1 MALTPAPAPPTQTPA
16 PGSTAPASP
25 TKTPDPKK
33 ESRFNREKFISQN
46 ADPLQTNNTT
56 LSLRYPTDVG
66 SQELPHYV
74 VFYPLVREGTDL
86 GKNLLSSGQGVVFD
100 QSDQNRADPENGG
113 AAAATAGAIIGA
125 TIGAAAGANIGANLL
140 RNGGQQTGS
149 SKTPTGGSLGVKAQL
164 SKIFVEKG
172 AAALGGLA
180 GGIAGGAIGGATGL
194 GMSAVAGEQR
204 LVFGDA
210 EIVLHVTD
218 RVTHG
223 YSANWETA
231 DLGGLV
237 GAVASGKMSAES
249 FLSNGS
255 VDFTKAATSGGELG
269 DYALRKLGK
278 IAGVAGFDSLDNVI
292 QATSKKVE
300 NPYKEQLFRSMGFRK
315 FGFDYRFAPRTE
327 NEAIHVFGNPADRK
341 NQPGII
347 ETFLKHM
354 HPTKSQTGLFLTY
367 PSEFLIIYY
376 HKGVENTFVR
386 KISNCALTDM
396 TVDYG
401 SEGFTTFADGCPTEA
416 TIRMQFT
423 ELEVLTTD
431 RIIGGF

>member
-1 MALTPAPAPPTQTPA
+1 MATQAPAPPTQTPA
-16 PGSTAPASP
+16 PGTTAPAAP
-25 TKTPDPKK
+25 TKAPDPKK
-33 ESRFNREKFISQN
+33 ESRFNRDKFISQN
-46 ADPLQTNNTT
+46 ANPLQTDNTT
-56 LSLRYPTDVG
+56 ISLRYPTDVG

-86 GKNLLSSGQGVVFD
+86 AKNLLSSGKGVIFD

-140 RNGGQQTGS
+140 KNGGQQTGS
-149 SKTPTGGSLGVKAQL
+149 SKTPTGGSLGVQAQL

-172 AAALGGLA
+172 AAALGGIA

-237 GAVASGKMSAES
+237 GAVASGKMSADS
-249 FLSNGS
+249 FMNSGGGIDFEKLS
-255 VDFTKAATSGGELG
+255 TSGGELG

-327 NEAIHVFGNPADRK
+327 NEAIQVFGDPDNRK
-341 NQPGII
+341 ERPGII

-376 HKGVENTFVR
+376 HKGAENNFVR

-401 SEGFTTFADGCPTEA
+401 SEGFTTFANGCPTEA
-416 TIRMQFT
+416 VIRMQFT
-423 ELEVLTTD
+423 ELETLTTD
-431 RIIGGF
+431 RIVGGF

>member
-1 MALTPAPAPPTQTPA
+1 MATPAPPPPAQTPA
-16 PGSTAPASP
+16 PGSTAPAGP
-25 TKTPDPKK
+25 AKAPDPKK
-33 ESRFNREKFISQN
+33 YSRFNRDKFISQN
-46 ADPLQTNNTT
+46 ADPLQTNNTVVN
-56 LSLRYPTDVG
+56 LRYPTDVG
-66 SQELPHYV
+66 SQEFPHYV

-86 GKNLLSSGQGVVFD
+86 GQKLLNSGKGVIFD
-100 QSDQNRADPENGG
+100 QSDQNRADPENG
-113 AAAATAGAIIGA
+113 AAAAGTAGAIIGA
-125 TIGAAAGANIGANLL
+125 TLGAAAGANIGANLL
-140 RNGGQQTGS
+140 KNGGQMTG
-149 SKTPTGGSLGVKAQL
+149 KGTTPTGGSMGVRAQL

-172 AAALGGLA
+172 AAALGTVA
-180 GGIAGGAIGGATGL
+180 GGLVGGAIGGATGV
-194 GMSAVAGEQR
+194 GMSSVAGEQR

-237 GAVASGKMSAES
+237 GAVASGKMSADS
-249 FLSNGS
+249 FMDSGGGIDFEKLSTG
-255 VDFTKAATSGGELG
+255 GGELG

-278 IAGVAGFDSLDNVI
+278 VAGIAGFDSLDNVI

-315 FGFDYRFAPRTE
+315 FGFDYRFSPRTE
-327 NEAIHVFGNPADRK
+327 SEAIAVFGDPDNRK
-341 NQPGII
+341 EQPGII

-354 HPTKSQTGLFLTY
+354 HPTRSQTGLFLTY

-376 HKGVENTFVR
+376 HRGVENVFVR

-401 SEGFTTFADGCPTEA
+401 AEGFTTFANGCPTEA

-423 ELEVLTTD
+423 ELETLTTD